1 MFELQLTAKA
11 YAGRP
16 VLGALR
22 LQLSPGQ
29 RLALLGPSGI
39 GKSTLLNIVAGLDT
53 EFSGT
58 RRCAAEL
65 RIGYL
70 FQEPRLLPWRTV
82 AQNLRLVGAEP
93 QRIDALLGE
102 VGLPDVA
109 DLYPRQLSLGMARR
123 VALARALA
131 FDPDLLLLD
140 EPTASL
146 DGDTA
151 DAMRTLLTGV
161 LQRRPELALVLVS
174 HDPRDAERL
183 TGQQL
188 TLAAAAP
195 RPPLERAGITTK

>member
-1 MFELQLTAKA
+1 ML
-11 YAGRP
+11 Y
-16 VLGALR
+16 
-22 LQLSPGQ
+22 
-29 RLALLGPSGI
+29 
-39 GKSTLLNIVAGLDT
+39 
-53 EFSGT
+53 
-58 RRCAAEL
+58 
-65 RIGYL
+65 
-70 FQEPRLLPWRTV
+70 
-82 AQNLRLVGAEP
+82 
-93 QRIDALLGE
+93 E
-102 VGLPDVA
+102 VIT
-109 DLYPRQLSLGMARR
+109 LYPRQLSLGMARR